1 MDAVF
6 YTKPIT
12 TMRRLQIFTLFS
24 LATLLSLSAV
34 SAQDHRY
41 DAGVSREL
49 AEWRKATIC
58 NLRYELSF
66 DLIENCGVA
75 NITLSTADNQD
86 IIFDFRN
93 TDKVY
98 AVYDLDSDEHLEYR
112 CENEHIIIAASALE
126 GREMPLQIAINFGID
141 NQSLNRKP
149 DFLYTL
155 LVPDRARTLFPC
167 FDQPDMKA
175 SYELHLTIP
184 KDWVAVSNTSV
195 SKVLS
200 NLSPDYNIVSFN
212 PTEPLSTYLFSFVA
226 GKFDSRTY
234 DDGNHRFTAYY
245 RETDPKRLAQ
255 LDTIFDQVAASLEWL
270 EEYTGIDY
278 PFAKYD
284 LIMLPGFQYGG
295 MEHTG
300 ATLYNDSQM
309 FLGENPTLDEELRR
323 MQLIAHETA
332 HMWFGDYVTMEWFND
347 VWTKEIFANYF
358 AARMTEPLFPEVNH
372 RLNRLKTYTHAAYNE
387 DRTAGNTSIRQELD
401 NLNNAGLIY
410 GQTIY
415 NKAPIVMD
423 KIVELMGEDAFRAG
437 IQEYLRTYAYGNA
450 TWNDLV
456 AILDKHSEENIAQFS
471 HAWVEEAYMPMI
483 YLTHKR
489 GRYHIVDNNAPWRQR
504 YNCYVVYKG
513 GKSEIMEVETK
524 LGQGHI
530 KFPRNAEVVIPN
542 CDGRG
547 YGLFC
552 LSLETVDWM
561 MNNIGEVEDDL
572 MRQSMVTML
581 NEVYEWRNIETEC
594 SVYAWLDFLI
604 DYIPREENY
613 LIAST
618 LNSYLTKPML
628 EVGTAEDEARLW
640 EIASTC
646 DNPAL
651 SRRLK
656 MTLAHV
662 MRSEEVCAKMYD
674 MWSAESD
681 KMLNE
686 SDYMTLAYELAVRY
700 PERYDAIYTAQLER
714 IRNTDRRNQFEY
726 IMRGTHPDIE
736 VRDALFESLMEPENR
751 RIEPWTA
758 TLLSYLNH
766 HLRQEAAVKYI
777 YRGLE
782 EMQEVQRT
790 GDIFFPRNWAGAL
803 LGGHTSDEAKA
814 EVQRFL
820 NDHPD
825 YPRLL
830 RNKILQAADMR
841 HEEHPLS
848 QLLAHPDKPISIVTA
863 GLCFG
868 QDML

>member
-1 MDAVF
+1 
-6 YTKPIT
+6 
-12 TMRRLQIFTLFS
+12 MRRLQS
-24 LATLLSLSAV
+24 LILLSLVILV
-34 SAQDHRY
+34 SLYEVNAQDHRY

-49 AEWRKATIC
+49 AEWRKATIKDVTYT
-58 NLRYELSF
+58 LHF
-66 DLIENCGVA
+66 DLTQNMGEATI
-75 NITLSTADNQD
+75 
-86 IIFDFRN
+86 DFWLDAQQEVIVDLRN
-93 TDKVY
+93 TALV
-98 AVYDLDSDEHLEYR
+98 SDITIEDESIRSL
-112 CENEHIIIAASALE
+112 CTLANEHIVVPADATHA
-126 GREMPLQIAINFGID
+126 GRNAITISFAVD

-175 SYELHLTIP
+175 EYNLSLTLP
-184 KDWVAVSNTSV
+184 EGWVAVSNTAV
-195 SKVLS
+195 SKVDG
-200 NLSPDYNIVSFN
+200 NTVTFA

-226 GKFDSRTY
+226 GEFYSRTY

-255 LDTIFDQVAASLEWL
+255 LDTIFEQVAASLEWL
-270 EEYTGIDY
+270 EQYTGIPY

-358 AARMTEPLFPEVNH
+358 AARMTEPLFPDVNH
-372 RLNRLKTYTHAAYNE
+372 RLNRLKTYTQAAYNE
-387 DRTAGNTSIRQELD
+387 DRTAGRTAIRQELD

-410 GQTIY
+410 GQIIY
-415 NKAPIVMD
+415 NKAPIVLD
-423 KIVELMGEDAFRAG
+423 KIVELMGEEAFRAG
-437 IQEYLRTYAYGNA
+437 IQEYLQTYAYGNA

-456 AILDKHSEENIAQFS
+456 AILDKHSEEDIETFS
-471 HAWVEEAYMPMI
+471 CFWVEMPYMPI
-483 YLTHKR
+483 IQLTKES
-489 GRYHIVDNNAPWRQR
+489 GRYHIFTDSPLWRQR
-504 YNCYVVYKG
+504 FNCYVVYKD
-513 GKSEIMEVETK
+513 GKTEIVEVEIEPGEDAP
-524 LGQGHI
+524 LQEVCDI
-530 KFPRNAEVVIPN
+530 RFPRNAEVVIPN

-547 YGLFC
+547 YGLFE
-552 LSLETVDWM
+552 LPTQTITWM
-561 MNNIGEVEDDL
+561 MEHIGEIEDDL

-581 NEVYEWRNIETEC
+581 NEMYEWRKSNALNTDTRN
-594 SVYAWLDFLI
+594 ALTARTWLDFLME
-604 DYIPREENY
+604 YIPREENY

-618 LNSYLTKPML
+618 LNGYLTDPML
-628 EVGTAEDEARLW
+628 EVGTAEDEARIW
-640 EIASTC
+640 AIAMTC
-646 DNPAL
+646 ENTSL

-662 MRSEEVCAKMYD
+662 MRSEEVCDVIYN
-674 MWSAESD
+674 MWLNQSD

-686 SDYMTLAYELAVRY
+686 SDAMTLAYELAVRY
-700 PERYDAIYTAQLER
+700 PERYDEIYSTQLER
-714 IRNTDRRNQFEY
+714 ITNPDRRNQFEY
-726 IMRGTHPDIE
+726 IMRGTHPDTE

-758 TLLSYLNH
+758 TLLGYLNH
-766 HLRQEAAVKYI
+766 HLRHKEAMRYI

-782 EMQEVQRT
+782 EIEEVQRT

-814 EVQRFL
+814 EVVRFL
-820 NDHPD
+820 SDHPELNQ
-825 YPRLL
+825 LL

-841 HEEHPLS
+841 HW
-848 QLLAHPDKPISIVTA
+848 
-863 GLCFG
+863 
-868 QDML
+868 

>member
-1 MDAVF
+1 M
-6 YTKPIT
+6 
-12 TMRRLQIFTLFS
+12 LL
-24 LATLLSLSAV
+24 LLSVV
-34 SAQDHRY
+34 SVQDHRY

-49 AEWRKATIC
+49 AEWRKATIH
-58 NLRYELSF
+58 NVEYDLMF
-66 DLIENCGVA
+66 DLVENSGVA
-75 NITLSTADNQD
+75 TISFTLDAPQD
-86 IIFDFRN
+86 VVIDFRN
-93 TDKVY
+93 TELVADIFVPGEGVPVES
-98 AVYDLDSDEHLEYR
+98 ALH
-112 CENEHIIIAASALE
+112 NEHIIIPDFETKAGANRVSVIFKL
-126 GREMPLQIAINFGID
+126 D

-175 SYELHLTIP
+175 IYRLKLTVP
-184 KDWVAVSNTSV
+184 QCWVAVSNTAVESV
-195 SKVLS
+195 EEYETTKT
-200 NLSPDYNIVSFN
+200 IKFA

-226 GKFDSRTY
+226 GEFEQRTY
-234 DDGNHRFTAYY
+234 DDGTHRFTAYY

-270 EEYTGIDY
+270 EEYTGIEY

-372 RLNRLKTYTHAAYNE
+372 RLNRLKTYTYAAYNE

-423 KIVELMGEDAFRAG
+423 KIVELMGEEAFRAG

-456 AILDKHSEENIAQFS
+456 AILDKHSKEDIATFS
-471 HAWVEEAYMPMI
+471 EAWVEKARMPFI
-483 YLTHKR
+483 DLVYGK
-489 GRYHIVDNNAPWRQR
+489 GRYTIYDQHPEWAQR
-504 YNCYVVYKG
+504 FNCYVEYKN
-513 GKSEIMEVETK
+513 GKTEIVEVE
-524 LGQGHI
+524 I
-530 KFPRNAEVVIPN
+530 KPGKDSYTFPRNPKIVIPN

-547 YGLFC
+547 YGLFV
-552 LSLETVDWM
+552 LPKETANWM

-618 LNSYLTKPML
+618 LNGYLTKPML

-674 MWSAESD
+674 MWSAKSD
-681 KMLNE
+681 TMLNE
-686 SDYMTLAYELAVRY
+686 SDYMTLAYELTVRY
-700 PERYDAIYTAQLER
+700 PERYNEIYTTQLER
-714 IRNTDRRNQFEY
+714 ISNADRRNQFEY

-736 VRDALFESLMEPENR
+736 VRDALFESLMEPANR

-766 HLRQEAAVKYI
+766 HLRQEEAVKYI

-803 LGGHTSDEAKA
+803 LGGHTSNEAKA
-814 EVQRFL
+814 EVERFL
-820 NDHPD
+820 SDHPD

-841 HEEHPLS
+841 H
-848 QLLAHPDKPISIVTA
+848 K
-863 GLCFG
+863 
-868 QDML
+868 

>member
-1 MDAVF
+1 
-6 YTKPIT
+6 
-12 TMRRLQIFTLFS
+12 MRRVHTFILFS
-24 LATLLSLSAV
+24 LVMLVSLFEV
-34 SAQDHRY
+34 SAQEHRY

-49 AEWRKATIC
+49 AEWRKATIKDVVYT
-58 NLRYELSF
+58 LHF
-66 DLIENCGVA
+66 DLVEDMGETTIGFNLDAPQEVIIDLRNTDLVSDVVYGEESILSQCTLANEHIVVPA
-75 NITLSTADNQD
+75 NIT
-86 IIFDFRN
+86 
-93 TDKVY
+93 
-98 AVYDLDSDEHLEYR
+98 
-112 CENEHIIIAASALE
+112 NEGSNA
-126 GREMPLQIAINFGID
+126 IAIKFAVD

-175 SYELHLTIP
+175 EYNLSLTLP
-184 KDWVAVSNTSV
+184 EDWVAVSNTAV
-195 SKVLS
+195 SKVDG
-200 NLSPDYNIVSFN
+200 NTVTFA

-226 GKFDSRTY
+226 GKFDSRTF
-234 DDGNHRFTAYY
+234 DDGKHRFTAYY

-255 LDTIFDQVAASLEWL
+255 LDTIFEQVAASLEWL

-323 MQLIAHETA
+323 IQLIAHETA

-358 AARMTEPLFPEVNH
+358 AARMTEPLFPDVNH
-372 RLNRLKTYTHAAYNE
+372 RLNSLKTYTHAAYNE
-387 DRTAGNTSIRQELD
+387 DRTAGRTAIRQELD

-423 KIVELMGEDAFRAG
+423 KIVELMGEEAFRAG

-456 AILDKHSEENIAQFS
+456 AILCKHSEEDIETFS
-471 HAWVEEAYMPMI
+471 FFWVEMPYMPI
-483 YLTHKR
+483 IHLTKES
-489 GRYHIVDNNAPWRQR
+489 GRYHIFTDSPYWRQR
-504 YNCYVVYKG
+504 FNCYVAYKN
-513 GKSEIMEVETK
+513 GKTEIVEVEIK
-524 LGQGHI
+524 PNEGVPLQEVCDI
-530 KFPRNAEVVIPN
+530 KFPRHAEVVIPN

-547 YGLFC
+547 YGLFI
-552 LSLETVDWM
+552 LPNKTVEWM
-561 MNNIGEVEDDL
+561 MEHIGEVEDDL

-581 NEVYEWRNIETEC
+581 NEAYEWRKSETEC
-594 SVYAWLDFLI
+594 DVQRWLNFLL
-604 DYIPREENY
+604 DYIPCEKNY

-618 LNSYLTKPML
+618 LNGYLTKPML
-628 EVGTAEDEARLW
+628 EVGTAEDEARIW

-674 MWSAESD
+674 MWFNQSD

-686 SDYMTLAYELAVRY
+686 SDAMTLAYELAVRY
-700 PERYDAIYTAQLER
+700 PERYDEIYTTQLER
-714 IRNTDRRNQFEY
+714 ISNADRRNQFEY
-726 IMRGTHPDIE
+726 IMRGTHPDAE

-758 TLLSYLNH
+758 TLLGYLNH
-766 HLRQEAAVKYI
+766 HLRQEESVKYL
-777 YRGLE
+777 YRGVE
-782 EMQEVQRT
+782 EIEEVQRT

-803 LGGHTSDEAKA
+803 LGGHTSDAAKA
-814 EVQRFL
+814 EVERFL
-820 NDHPD
+820 SDHPELNQ
-825 YPRLL
+825 LL

-841 HEEHPLS
+841 HW
-848 QLLAHPDKPISIVTA
+848 
-863 GLCFG
+863 
-868 QDML
+868 

>member
-1 MDAVF
+1 M
-6 YTKPIT
+6 
-12 TMRRLQIFTLFS
+12 LS
-24 LATLLSLSAV
+24 SLLSLSMAT
-34 SAQDHRY
+34 AQDHRY
-41 DAGVSREL
+41 DAGVGREL
-49 AEWRKATIC
+49 AEWRKATIKDVVYT
-58 NLRYELSF
+58 LHF
-66 DLIENCGVA
+66 DLVEDRGETTISFNLDAPQEVIIDLRNTDLVSDVLCGEESILSQCTLANEHIVVPA
-75 NITLSTADNQD
+75 NITNEGSNA
-86 IIFDFRN
+86 IVIKF
-93 TDKVY
+93 
-98 AVYDLDSDEHLEYR
+98 AV
-112 CENEHIIIAASALE
+112 
-126 GREMPLQIAINFGID
+126 D

-175 SYELHLTIP
+175 EYNLSLTLP
-184 KDWVAVSNTSV
+184 EGWVAVSNTAV
-195 SKVLS
+195 SKVDG
-200 NLSPDYNIVSFN
+200 NTVTFA

-255 LDTIFDQVAASLEWL
+255 LDTIFEQVAASLEWL
-270 EEYTGIDY
+270 EEYTGIPY

-300 ATLYNDSQM
+300 ATLYNDTQM

-323 MQLIAHETA
+323 IQLIAHETA
-332 HMWFGDYVTMEWFND
+332 HMWFGDYVTMAWFND

-358 AARMTEPLFPEVNH
+358 AARMTEPLFPDVNH

-387 DRTAGNTSIRQELD
+387 DRTAGRTSIRQELD

-423 KIVELMGEDAFRAG
+423 KIVELMGEEAFREG

-456 AILDKHSEENIAQFS
+456 AILDKHSEEDIETFS
-471 HAWVEEAYMPMI
+471 FFWVEMPYMPI
-483 YLTHKR
+483 IHLTKES
-489 GRYHIVDNNAPWRQR
+489 GRYHMFTDSPYWRQR
-504 YNCYVVYKG
+504 FNCYVVYKN
-513 GKSEIMEVETK
+513 GKTEIVEVEIK
-524 LGQGHI
+524 PDEGMPLQEVCDI

-547 YGLFC
+547 YGLFV
-552 LSLETVDWM
+552 LPKKTITWIMVH
-561 MNNIGEVEDDL
+561 IGEVEDDL
-572 MRQSMVTML
+572 MLQSMVTML
-581 NEVYEWRNIETEC
+581 NEVYEWRNSATEC
-594 SVYAWLDFLI
+594 DVRKWLDFLLN
-604 DYIPREENY
+604 YIPCEKNY
-613 LIAST
+613 LVAST
-618 LNSYLTKPML
+618 LNGYLTKPML

-640 EIASTC
+640 EIATTC
-646 DNPAL
+646 DNAAL

-662 MRSEEVCAKMYD
+662 MRSEEVCAVMCD
-674 MWSAESD
+674 MWLSKSD
-681 KMLNE
+681 TMLNE

-700 PERYDAIYTAQLER
+700 PERYNEIYSTQLER
-714 IRNTDRRNQFEY
+714 ISNADRRNQFEY
-726 IMRGTHPDIE
+726 IMRGTHPDSD

-758 TLLSYLNH
+758 TLLGYLNH
-766 HLRQEAAVKYI
+766 HLRQEEAVKYI

-782 EMQEVQRT
+782 EIEEVQRT

-814 EVQRFL
+814 EVERFL
-820 NDHPD
+820 SDHPELNQ
-825 YPRLL
+825 LL

-841 HEEHPLS
+841 HW
-848 QLLAHPDKPISIVTA
+848 
-863 GLCFG
+863 
-868 QDML
+868 

>member
-1 MDAVF
+1 M
-6 YTKPIT
+6 
-12 TMRRLQIFTLFS
+12 
-24 LATLLSLSAV
+24 LLSLSAV

-49 AEWRKATIC
+49 AEWRKATIKSV
-58 NLRYELSF
+58 RYELYF
-66 DLIENCGVA
+66 DLVEDRGVA
-75 NITLSTADNQD
+75 TINFNLDAPQEVVI
-86 IIFDFRN
+86 DFRN
-93 TDKVY
+93 TDLVRD
-98 AVYDLDSDEHLEYR
+98 VTMPDSGESIHNECTLA
-112 CENEHIIIAASALE
+112 NEHIVVPASNTHA
-126 GREMPLQIAINFGID
+126 GSNRVGIVFAID

-175 SYELHLTIP
+175 EYNLSLTLP
-184 KDWVAVSNTSV
+184 EGWVAVSNTAVSSV
-195 SKVLS
+195 DGNTVT
-200 NLSPDYNIVSFN
+200 FA

-270 EEYTGIDY
+270 EEYTGIPY

-309 FLGENPTLDEELRR
+309 VLGENPTLDEELRR

-410 GQTIY
+410 GQIIY

-423 KIVELMGEDAFRAG
+423 KIVELMGEEAFRAG

-450 TWNDLV
+450 TWPDLV
-456 AILDKHSEENIAQFS
+456 VILDKHSKEDIATFS
-471 HAWVEEAYMPMI
+471 EAWVEKARMPFI
-483 YLTHKR
+483 HLVYRK
-489 GRYHIVDNNAPWRQR
+489 GRYTLYYQHPEWAQR
-504 YNCYVVYKG
+504 FNCYVEYKN
-513 GKSEIMEVETK
+513 GKTEIVEVE
-524 LGQGHI
+524 I
-530 KFPRNAEVVIPN
+530 KPGKDSYTFPLNAKIVIPN

-547 YGLFC
+547 YGLFG
-552 LSLETVDWM
+552 LQLETIELM
-561 MNNIGEVEDDL
+561 MNYIGEVEDDL

-594 SVYAWLDFLI
+594 SAYAWLDFLI
-604 DYIPREENY
+604 DYIPREKNY

-656 MTLAHV
+656 MTLSHV

-674 MWSAESD
+674 MWSTESD

-686 SDYMTLAYELAVRY
+686 SDAMTLAYELAVRY
-700 PERYDAIYTAQLER
+700 PERYNDIYTTQLER
-714 IRNTDRRNQFEY
+714 ISNADRRNQFEY
-726 IMRGTHPDIE
+726 IMRGTHPNSE
-736 VRDALFESLMEPENR
+736 VRDALFESLMEPVNR

-766 HLRQEAAVKYI
+766 HLRQEEAVKYI

-782 EMQEVQRT
+782 EMEEVQRT

-803 LGGHTSDEAKA
+803 LGGHTSDKAKA
-814 EVQRFL
+814 EVQHFL
-820 NDHPD
+820 DAHPD

>member
-1 MDAVF
+1 M
-6 YTKPIT
+6 
-12 TMRRLQIFTLFS
+12 
-24 LATLLSLSAV
+24 LLSLSTT

-49 AEWRKATIC
+49 AEWRKATISD
-58 NLRYELSF
+58 LRYELSF

-75 NITLSTADNQD
+75 NITLSTANKQD

-98 AVYDLDSDEHLEYR
+98 AVYDVARDEHIEYR

-175 SYELHLTIP
+175 TYELHLTIP

-195 SKVLS
+195 SSVQT
-200 NLSPDYNIVSFN
+200 NLSPDYNIVTFN

-270 EEYTGIDY
+270 EEYTGIPY

-423 KIVELMGEDAFRAG
+423 KIVELMGEEAFRAG

-450 TWNDLV
+450 TWPDLV
-456 AILDKHSEENIAQFS
+456 AILDKHSEEDISTFS
-471 HAWVEEAYMPMI
+471 EAWVEKARMPFI
-483 YLTHKR
+483 HLVYGK
-489 GRYHIVDNNAPWRQR
+489 GRYTLYDQYPEWAQR
-504 YNCYVVYKG
+504 FNCYVEYKN
-513 GKSEIMEVETK
+513 GKMEIVEVE
-524 LGQGHI
+524 I
-530 KFPRNAEVVIPN
+530 KTGKDSYTFPRNAKIVIPN

-547 YGLFC
+547 YGLFV
-552 LSLETVDWM
+552 LPKETVAWM
-561 MNNIGEVEDDL
+561 MEHIGEVEDDL

-581 NEVYEWRNIETEC
+581 NEIYEWRNSETVC
-594 SVYAWLDFLI
+594 DVRKWLDFLI
-604 DYIPREENY
+604 DYIPREKNY
-613 LIAST
+613 LVAST
-618 LNSYLTKPML
+618 LNGYLTKPML

-656 MTLAHV
+656 MTLSHV

-674 MWSAESD
+674 MWSTKSD

-700 PERYDAIYTAQLER
+700 PERYDEIYTTQLER
-714 IRNTDRRNQFEY
+714 ISNADRRNQFEY
-726 IMRGTHPDIE
+726 IMRGTHPDIK
-736 VRDALFESLMEPENR
+736 VRDALFESLMEPANR

-766 HLRQEAAVKYI
+766 HLRQDEAVKYI

-782 EMQEVQRT
+782 EILEVQRT

-803 LGGHTSDEAKA
+803 LGGHTSDKAKA

-820 NDHPD
+820 DAHPD

-841 HEEHPLS
+841 HTQPY
-848 QLLAHPDKPISIVTA
+848 P
-863 GLCFG
+863 CY
-868 QDML
+868 

>member
-1 MDAVF
+1 M
-6 YTKPIT
+6 
-12 TMRRLQIFTLFS
+12 
-24 LATLLSLSAV
+24 LLSLSAV

-49 AEWRKATIC
+49 AEWRKATIS

-75 NITLSTADNQD
+75 NITLSTANKQD

-98 AVYDLDSDEHLEYR
+98 AVYDVASDEHIEYR

-155 LVPDRARTLFPC
+155 LVPDRAHTLFPC

-175 SYELHLTIP
+175 QFELRLTIP
-184 KDWVAVSNTSV
+184 KEWVAVSNTSV
-195 SKVLS
+195 SSVQT
-200 NLSPDYNIVSFN
+200 NLSPNYNIVSFN

-234 DDGNHRFTAYY
+234 DDGKHRFTAYY

-255 LDTIFDQVAASLEWL
+255 LDTIFEQVAASLEWL
-270 EEYTGIDY
+270 EEYTGIPY

-423 KIVELMGEDAFRAG
+423 KIVELMGEEAFRAG

-450 TWNDLV
+450 TWPDLV
-456 AILDKHSEENIAQFS
+456 AILDKHSKEDIATFS
-471 HAWVEEAYMPMI
+471 EAWVEKARMPFI
-483 YLTHKR
+483 DLVYGK
-489 GRYHIVDNNAPWRQR
+489 GRYTLYDQHPEWAQR
-504 YNCYVVYKG
+504 FNCYVVYEDG
-513 GKSEIMEVETK
+513 STEIIEVE
-524 LGQGHI
+524 I
-530 KFPRNAEVVIPN
+530 KPGNKGYTFPRNAKIVIPN

-547 YGLFC
+547 YGLFG
-552 LSLETVDWM
+552 LQLETIELM
-561 MNNIGEVEDDL
+561 MNYIGEVEDDL

-594 SVYAWLDFLI
+594 SVYEWLDFLI
-604 DYIPREENY
+604 DYIPREKNY

-618 LNSYLTKPML
+618 LNGYLTKPML

-640 EIASTC
+640 EIATTC

-662 MRSEEVCAKMYD
+662 MRSEEVCSKMYE

-686 SDYMTLAYELAVRY
+686 SDAMTLAYELAVRY
-700 PERYDAIYTAQLER
+700 PERYDEIYTTQLER
-714 IRNTDRRNQFEY
+714 ITNPDRRNQFEY
-726 IMRGTHPDIE
+726 IMRGTHPDVE
-736 VRDALFESLMEPENR
+736 VRDALFESLMEPANR

-766 HLRQEAAVKYI
+766 HLRQEEAVKYI

-782 EMQEVQRT
+782 EMLEVQRT

-803 LGGHTSDEAKA
+803 LGGHTSDKAKA
-814 EVQRFL
+814 EVERFL
-820 NDHPD
+820 DAHPD
-825 YPRLL
+825 YPHLL

-841 HEEHPLS
+841 HTQSYP
-848 QLLAHPDKPISIVTA
+848 
-863 GLCFG
+863 CY
-868 QDML
+868 

>member
-1 MDAVF
+1 MLV
-6 YTKPIT
+6 
-12 TMRRLQIFTLFS
+12 TLFS
-24 LATLLSLSAV
+24 FTTV

-49 AEWRKATIC
+49 AEWRKATIKDV
-58 NLRYELSF
+58 RYELYF
-66 DLIENCGVA
+66 DLVEDRGVA
-75 NITLSTADNQD
+75 WLRFNLDAPQEV
-86 IIFDFRN
+86 IIDFRN
-93 TDKVY
+93 TDLVRD
-98 AVYDLDSDEHLEYR
+98 VTMPDSGESIHKECTLA
-112 CENEHIIIAASALE
+112 NEHIVVPASETRAGRNSIDIIFSV
-126 GREMPLQIAINFGID
+126 D
-141 NQSLNRKP
+141 NQSLNRNP

-175 SYELHLTIP
+175 TYELHLAIP
-184 KDWVAVSNTSV
+184 EDWVAISNTATRELDYVKEWSDYYFDEPLAEDM
-195 SKVLS
+195 KV
-200 NLSPDYNIVSFN
+200 VSFN

-226 GKFDSRTY
+226 GEFDSRTY

-270 EEYTGIDY
+270 EEYTDIDY

-423 KIVELMGEDAFRAG
+423 KIVELMGEEAFRAG

-450 TWNDLV
+450 TWPDLV
-456 AILDKHSEENIAQFS
+456 AILDKHSDEDITTFS
-471 HAWVEEAYMPMI
+471 EAWVEKARMPFI
-483 YLTHKR
+483 HLVCRK
-489 GRYHIVDNNAPWRQR
+489 GRYTLYDQYPQWAQR
-504 YNCYVVYKG
+504 FNCYVVYKDG
-513 GKSEIMEVETK
+513 NEDIVEVEIK
-524 LGQGHI
+524 PGHGHI
-530 KFPRNAEVVIPN
+530 PLPRNAEVVIPN

-547 YGLFC
+547 YGLFV
-552 LSLETVDWM
+552 LPKETAAWM
-561 MNNIGEVEDDL
+561 MEHIGEVGEDL

-581 NEVYEWRNIETEC
+581 NEIYEWRNSETEC
-594 SVYAWLDFLI
+594 DVRAWLDFLI

-640 EIASTC
+640 EIATTC
-646 DNPAL
+646 ENSAL

-662 MRSEEVCAKMYD
+662 MRSEEVCAKMYE
-674 MWSAESD
+674 MWSTESD

-700 PERYDAIYTAQLER
+700 PERYDDIYATQLER
-714 IRNTDRRNQFEY
+714 ISNADRRNQFEY
-726 IMRGTHPDIE
+726 IIRGTHPDIE

-758 TLLSYLNH
+758 TLLGYLNH
-766 HLRQEAAVKYI
+766 HLRQAEAIKYI

-782 EMQEVQRT
+782 EIEEVQRT

-803 LGGHTSDEAKA
+803 LGGHTSDEANA
-814 EVQRFL
+814 EVERFL
-820 NDHPD
+820 NDNPD
-825 YPRLL
+825 FPILL

-841 HEEHPLS
+841 HTQPY
-848 QLLAHPDKPISIVTA
+848 P
-863 GLCFG
+863 CY
-868 QDML
+868 

>member
-1 MDAVF
+1 MLV
-6 YTKPIT
+6 
-12 TMRRLQIFTLFS
+12 
-24 LATLLSLSAV
+24 SLSAV
-34 SAQDHRY
+34 SAEDHRY

-49 AEWRKATIC
+49 AEWRKATIKDVVYTLHFDIVEDRGETTINF
-58 NLRYELSF
+58 NLDAPQEVIV
-66 DLIENCGVA
+66 DL
-75 NITLSTADNQD
+75 
-86 IIFDFRN
+86 RN
-93 TDKVY
+93 TDLV
-98 AVYDLDSDEHLEYR
+98 SDVMCGEESILGK
-112 CENEHIIIAASALE
+112 CTLANEHIVIPASATTR
-126 GREMPLQIAINFGID
+126 GSNAFTITFAVD

-175 SYELHLTIP
+175 EYNLSLTLP
-184 KDWVAVSNTSV
+184 EGWVAVSNTAVRSV
-195 SKVLS
+195 EGNTVT
-200 NLSPDYNIVSFN
+200 FA

-255 LDTIFDQVAASLEWL
+255 LDTIFEQVAASLEWL
-270 EEYTGIDY
+270 EEYTGIPY

-358 AARMTEPLFPEVNH
+358 AARMTEPLFPDVNH

-387 DRTAGNTSIRQELD
+387 DRTAGRTSIRQDLD

-423 KIVELMGEDAFRAG
+423 KIVELMGEEAFRAG
-437 IQEYLRTYAYGNA
+437 IQEYLQTYAYGNA

-456 AILDKHSEENIAQFS
+456 AILDKHSEEDIATFS
-471 HAWVEEAYMPMI
+471 EAWVEKARMPFI
-483 YLTHKR
+483 DLVYGK
-489 GRYHIVDNNAPWRQR
+489 GRYTLYDQHPEWAQR
-504 YNCYVVYKG
+504 FNCYVVYEDG
-513 GKSEIMEVETK
+513 STEIIEVE
-524 LGQGHI
+524 I
-530 KFPRNAEVVIPN
+530 KPGNKGYTFPRNPKIVIPN

-547 YGLFC
+547 YGLFG
-552 LSLETVDWM
+552 LQLETIELM
-561 MNNIGEVEDDL
+561 MNYIGEVEDDL

-594 SVYAWLDFLI
+594 SVYEWLDFLI
-604 DYIPREENY
+604 DYIPREKNY
-613 LIAST
+613 LVAST
-618 LNSYLTKPML
+618 LNGYLTKPML

-640 EIASTC
+640 EIATTC
-646 DNPAL
+646 DNAAL

-656 MTLAHV
+656 MTLTHV
-662 MRSEEVCAKMYD
+662 MRSEEVCAVMYD
-674 MWSAESD
+674 MWLSKSD

-700 PERYDAIYTAQLER
+700 PERYNEIYSTQLER
-714 IRNTDRRNQFEY
+714 ISNADRRNQFEY
-726 IMRGTHPDIE
+726 IMRGTHPDME
-736 VRDALFESLMEPENR
+736 VRDTLFESLMEPENR

-758 TLLSYLNH
+758 TLLGYLNH
-766 HLRQEAAVKYI
+766 HLRQKEAVKYI

-782 EMQEVQRT
+782 EIEEVQRT

-814 EVQRFL
+814 EVERFL
-820 NDHPD
+820 NDHSD
-825 YPRLL
+825 LNQLL

>member
-1 MDAVF
+1 MRTF
-6 YTKPIT
+6 RTLILLMLT
-12 TMRRLQIFTLFS
+12 TILTIS
-24 LATLLSLSAV
+24 VAD
-34 SAQDHRY
+34 AQDHCY

-49 AEWRKATIC
+49 AEWRKATIKDV
-58 NLRYELSF
+58 RYQLYF
-66 DLIENCGVA
+66 DLVNDRGVA
-75 NITLSTADNQD
+75 SLYFNLDAPQEVIVDL
-86 IIFDFRN
+86 RN
-93 TDKVY
+93 TDFVSD
-98 AVYDLDSDEHLEYR
+98 VTLSDSGESILQE
-112 CENEHIIIAASALE
+112 CTLANEHIVVPASETRTGRNSISIIFSV
-126 GREMPLQIAINFGID
+126 D

-175 SYELHLTIP
+175 TYELHLAIP
-184 KDWVAVSNTSV
+184 NDWVAISNTATRELDYVKEWSDYYFDEPLAEDM
-195 SKVLS
+195 KV
-200 NLSPDYNIVSFN
+200 VSFE

-226 GKFDSRTY
+226 GEFFSRTY

-270 EEYTGIDY
+270 EEYTGIPY

-358 AARMTEPLFPEVNH
+358 AARMTEPLFPDVNH
-372 RLNRLKTYTHAAYNE
+372 RLNRLKTYTQAAYNE
-387 DRTAGNTSIRQELD
+387 DRTKGRTAIRQELD

-423 KIVELMGEDAFRAG
+423 KIVELMGEESFRAG

-456 AILDKHSEENIAQFS
+456 AILDKHSEEDIETFS
-471 HAWVEEAYMPMI
+471 CLWVEMPFMPI
-483 YLTHKR
+483 IHLTKES
-489 GRYHIVDNNAPWRQR
+489 GRYHIYTDSPHWRQR
-504 YNCYVVYKG
+504 FNCYVVYKDG
-513 GKSEIMEVETK
+513 TTESVEVKIEPGEGAPLHEVCDIK
-524 LGQGHI
+524 L
-530 KFPRNAEVVIPN
+530 PRNAEVVIPN

-547 YGLFC
+547 YGLFG
-552 LSLETVDWM
+552 LPKKTIEWM
-561 MNNIGEVEDDL
+561 MEHIGEVEDDL

-581 NEVYEWRNIETEC
+581 NEMYEWRKSYALSTEERN
-594 SVYAWLDFLI
+594 ALTARTWLDFLI
-604 DYIPREENY
+604 SYIPRENNY

-618 LNSYLTKPML
+618 LNGYLTKPML

-646 DNPAL
+646 ENASL

-662 MRSEEVCAKMYD
+662 MRSEEVCAVMYD
-674 MWSAESD
+674 MWLNQSD

-686 SDYMTLAYELAVRY
+686 SDAMTLAYELAVRY
-700 PERYDAIYTAQLER
+700 PKRYNEIYTTQLER
-714 IRNTDRRNQFEY
+714 ITNPDRRNQFEY
-726 IMRGTHPDIE
+726 IIRGTHPDAE

-758 TLLSYLNH
+758 TLLGYLNH
-766 HLRQEAAVKYI
+766 HLRQEEAVKYI

-782 EMQEVQRT
+782 EIEEVQRT

-814 EVQRFL
+814 EVERFL
-820 NDHPD
+820 SDHPD
-825 YPRLL
+825 LHNLL

-841 HEEHPLS
+841 YW
-848 QLLAHPDKPISIVTA
+848 
-863 GLCFG
+863 
-868 QDML
+868 

>member
-1 MDAVF
+1 MLV
-6 YTKPIT
+6 
-12 TMRRLQIFTLFS
+12 
-24 LATLLSLSAV
+24 SLSAV
-34 SAQDHRY
+34 SAEEHRY

-49 AEWRKATIC
+49 AEWRKATIKDVVYTLHFDIVEDRGETTINF
-58 NLRYELSF
+58 NLDAPQEVIV
-66 DLIENCGVA
+66 DL
-75 NITLSTADNQD
+75 
-86 IIFDFRN
+86 RN
-93 TDKVY
+93 TDLVRDIMCGSKSIKHQCTL
-98 AVYDLDSDEHLEYR
+98 A
-112 CENEHIIIAASALE
+112 NEHIVIPASATTK
-126 GREMPLQIAINFGID
+126 GSNAFTITFAVD

-175 SYELHLTIP
+175 VYQLSLTLP
-184 KDWVAVSNTSV
+184 EGWVAVSNTAV
-195 SKVLS
+195 SHMEGNTV
-200 NLSPDYNIVSFN
+200 VFA

-226 GKFDSRTY
+226 GEFFSRTY

-358 AARMTEPLFPEVNH
+358 AARMTEPLFPDVNH
-372 RLNRLKTYTHAAYNE
+372 RLNRLKTYTQAAYNE
-387 DRTAGNTSIRQELD
+387 DRTKGRTAIRQELD

-410 GQTIY
+410 GQIIY

-423 KIVELMGEDAFRAG
+423 KIVELMGKEAFRAG
-437 IQEYLRTYAYGNA
+437 IQEYLRTYAYDNA

-456 AILDKHSEENIAQFS
+456 AILDKHSEEDIEAFS
-471 HAWVEEAYMPMI
+471 SLWVELAHMPI
-483 YLTHKR
+483 IHLAKKR
-489 GRYHIVDNNAPWRQR
+489 GGHHIVDRAPLWLQR
-504 YNCYVVYKG
+504 FNCYVVYKD
-513 GKSEIMEVETK
+513 GKTESVEVRIEPGEGAP
-524 LGQGHI
+524 LHEVCDI

-542 CDGRG
+542 SDGRG
-547 YGLFC
+547 YGLFV
-552 LSLETVDWM
+552 LPKKTIEWM
-561 MNNIGEVEDDL
+561 MDHIGEVEDDL

-581 NEVYEWRNIETEC
+581 NEMYEWRKSNALSTEERN
-594 SVYAWLDFLI
+594 ALTARTWLDFLI
-604 DYIPREENY
+604 SYIPREKNY

-618 LNSYLTKPML
+618 LNGYLTKPML

-646 DNPAL
+646 ENTSL

-662 MRSEEVCAKMYD
+662 MRSEEVCAVMYD
-674 MWSAESD
+674 MWLNKSD

-686 SDYMTLAYELAVRY
+686 SDAMTLAYELAVRY
-700 PERYDAIYTAQLER
+700 PERYNEIYTTQLER
-714 IRNTDRRNQFEY
+714 ITNADRRNQFEY
-726 IMRGTHPDIE
+726 IMRGTHPDVE
-736 VRDALFESLMEPENR
+736 VRDTLFESLMEPENR

-758 TLLSYLNH
+758 TLLGYLNH
-766 HLRQEAAVKYI
+766 HLRQEEAVKYI

-782 EMQEVQRT
+782 EIEEVQRT

-814 EVQRFL
+814 EVERFL
-820 NDHPD
+820 SDHSD
-825 YPRLL
+825 LHNLL

-841 HEEHPLS
+841 LR
-848 QLLAHPDKPISIVTA
+848 
-863 GLCFG
+863 
-868 QDML
+868 

>member
-1 MDAVF
+1 M
-6 YTKPIT
+6 
-12 TMRRLQIFTLFS
+12 
-24 LATLLSLSAV
+24 LLSLTAV

-49 AEWRKATIC
+49 AEWRKATIKDV
-58 NLRYELSF
+58 RYELYF
-66 DLIENCGVA
+66 DLVEDRGETTINFNLAAPQEV
-75 NITLSTADNQD
+75 IVDL
-86 IIFDFRN
+86 RN
-93 TDKVY
+93 TDLV
-98 AVYDLDSDEHLEYR
+98 SDVMCGEESILEL
-112 CENEHIIIAASALE
+112 CTLANEHIVIPASATTK
-126 GREMPLQIAINFGID
+126 GTNAFTITFTVD

-175 SYELHLTIP
+175 EYNLSLTLP
-184 KDWVAVSNTSV
+184 EGWVAVSNTAV
-195 SKVLS
+195 SHMEG
-200 NLSPDYNIVSFN
+200 NTIVFA

-226 GKFDSRTY
+226 GEFFSRTY

-255 LDTIFDQVAASLEWL
+255 LDTIFEQVAASLEWL
-270 EEYTGIDY
+270 EQYTGIPY

-358 AARMTEPLFPEVNH
+358 AARMTEPLFPDVNH

-387 DRTAGNTSIRQELD
+387 DRTAGRTAIRQELD

-423 KIVELMGEDAFRAG
+423 KIVELMGEEAFRAG

-456 AILDKHSEENIAQFS
+456 AILCKHSEEDIAKFS
-471 HAWVEEAYMPMI
+471 HAWVDRAYMPMI
-483 YLTHKR
+483 YLTQK
-489 GRYHIVDNNAPWRQR
+489 GGCYHIIDNNAPWRQR
-504 YNCYVVYKG
+504 FNCYVAYKG
-513 GKSEIMEVETK
+513 GKTEIIEVETK
-524 LGQGHI
+524 FGQGHI

-547 YGLFC
+547 YGLFV
-552 LSLETVDWM
+552 LPTETAEWM
-561 MNNIGEVEDDL
+561 MEQIGEVEDDL

-581 NEVYEWRNIETEC
+581 NEIYEWRKSETEC
-594 SVYAWLDFLI
+594 DVQRWLNFLL
-604 DYIPREENY
+604 DYIPCEKNY

-618 LNSYLTKPML
+618 LNGYLTKPML

-640 EIASTC
+640 EIATTC
-646 DNPAL
+646 DNTSL

-662 MRSEEVCAKMYD
+662 MRSEQTYAAMYD
-674 MWSAESD
+674 MWLNQSD

-686 SDYMTLAYELAVRY
+686 SDAMTLAYELAVRY
-700 PERYDAIYTAQLER
+700 PERYDEIYSTQLER
-714 IRNTDRRNQFEY
+714 ITNPDRRNQFEY
-726 IMRGTHPDIE
+726 IIRGTHPDAK

-758 TLLSYLNH
+758 TLLGYLNH
-766 HLRQEAAVKYI
+766 HLRQKEAVKYI

-782 EMQEVQRT
+782 EIEEVQRT

-814 EVQRFL
+814 EVERFL

-825 YPRLL
+825 LNQLL

>member
-1 MDAVF
+1 MLV
-6 YTKPIT
+6 
-12 TMRRLQIFTLFS
+12 
-24 LATLLSLSAV
+24 SLSAV

-49 AEWRKATIC
+49 AEWRKATIKDVVYMLHFDIVEDRGETTINF
-58 NLRYELSF
+58 NLDAPQEVIV
-66 DLIENCGVA
+66 DL
-75 NITLSTADNQD
+75 
-86 IIFDFRN
+86 RN
-93 TDKVY
+93 TDLVRDIMCGSKSIKHQCTL
-98 AVYDLDSDEHLEYR
+98 A
-112 CENEHIIIAASALE
+112 NEHIVIPASATTR
-126 GREMPLQIAINFGID
+126 GSNAFTITFAVD

-175 SYELHLTIP
+175 VYQLSLTLP
-184 KDWVAVSNTSV
+184 EGWVAVSNTAV
-195 SKVLS
+195 SHMEGNTV
-200 NLSPDYNIVSFN
+200 VFA

-226 GKFDSRTY
+226 GEFFSRTY

-358 AARMTEPLFPEVNH
+358 AARMTEPLFPDVNH
-372 RLNRLKTYTHAAYNE
+372 RLNRLKTYTQAAYNE
-387 DRTAGNTSIRQELD
+387 DRTKGRTAIRQELD

-410 GQTIY
+410 GQIIY

-423 KIVELMGEDAFRAG
+423 KIVELMGKEAFRAG
-437 IQEYLRTYAYGNA
+437 IQEYLRTYAYDNA

-456 AILDKHSEENIAQFS
+456 AILDKHSEEDIEAFS
-471 HAWVEEAYMPMI
+471 SLWVELAHMPI
-483 YLTHKR
+483 IHLAKER
-489 GRYHIVDNNAPWRQR
+489 GSHHIVDRAPLWLQR
-504 YNCYVVYKG
+504 FNCYVVYKD
-513 GKSEIMEVETK
+513 GKTESVEARIEPGEGAPLHEVCD
-524 LGQGHI
+524 I

-547 YGLFC
+547 YGLFV
-552 LSLETVDWM
+552 LPKESVEWM
-561 MNNIGEVEDDL
+561 MEHIGEIDDDL

-581 NEVYEWRNIETEC
+581 NEMYEWRKSNALSTEERN
-594 SVYAWLDFLI
+594 ALTARTWLDFLI
-604 DYIPREENY
+604 SYIPREKNY

-618 LNSYLTKPML
+618 LNGYLTKPML

-646 DNPAL
+646 ENTSL

-662 MRSEEVCAKMYD
+662 MRSEEVCAVMYD
-674 MWSAESD
+674 MWLNKSD

-686 SDYMTLAYELAVRY
+686 SDAMTLAYELAVRY
-700 PERYDAIYTAQLER
+700 PERYNEIYTTQLER
-714 IRNTDRRNQFEY
+714 ITNADRRNQFEY
-726 IMRGTHPDIE
+726 IMRGTHPDAK

-766 HLRQEAAVKYI
+766 HLRQEEAVKYI

-782 EMQEVQRT
+782 EMEQVQRT

-814 EVQRFL
+814 EVERFL
-820 NDHPD
+820 SDHSD
-825 YPRLL
+825 LHNLL

-841 HEEHPLS
+841 LR
-848 QLLAHPDKPISIVTA
+848 
-863 GLCFG
+863 
-868 QDML
+868 

>member
-1 MDAVF
+1 M
-6 YTKPIT
+6 
-12 TMRRLQIFTLFS
+12 
-24 LATLLSLSAV
+24 LLSLSAV

-49 AEWRKATIC
+49 AEWRKATIKSV
-58 NLRYELSF
+58 RYELHF
-66 DLIENCGVA
+66 DLVKDRGVA
-75 NITLSTADNQD
+75 TINFNLDAPQEVVIDL
-86 IIFDFRN
+86 RN
-93 TDKVY
+93 TDLV
-98 AVYDLDSDEHLEYR
+98 SDVISGETSILNY
-112 CENEHIIIAASALE
+112 CTLANEHIVVPASNTHA
-126 GREMPLQIAINFGID
+126 GSNRVGIVFAID

-175 SYELHLTIP
+175 EYNLSLTLP
-184 KDWVAVSNTSV
+184 EGWVAVSNTAVSSV
-195 SKVLS
+195 DGNTVT
-200 NLSPDYNIVSFN
+200 FA

-255 LDTIFDQVAASLEWL
+255 LDTIFEQVAASLEWL
-270 EEYTGIDY
+270 EEYTGIPY

-423 KIVELMGEDAFRAG
+423 KIVELMGEEAFRAG

-450 TWNDLV
+450 TWPDLV
-456 AILDKHSEENIAQFS
+456 AILDKHSDEDIATFS
-471 HAWVEEAYMPMI
+471 EAWVEKPYMPMI
-483 YLTHKR
+483 YLTHKS

-513 GKSEIMEVETK
+513 GKSEIMEMETK

-547 YGLFC
+547 YGLFA
-552 LSLETVDWM
+552 LPKETVNWM
-561 MNNIGEVEDDL
+561 MQHIGEVEDDL

-594 SVYAWLDFLI
+594 DVREWLDFLI

-618 LNSYLTKPML
+618 LNGYLTKPML

-686 SDYMTLAYELAVRY
+686 SDAMTLAYELAVRY
-700 PERYDAIYTAQLER
+700 PERYNEIYTTQLER
-714 IRNTDRRNQFEY
+714 ISNTDRRNQFEY
-726 IMRGTHPDIE
+726 IMRGTHPDVE
-736 VRDALFESLMEPENR
+736 VRDALFESLMEPTNR

-766 HLRQEAAVKYI
+766 HLRQDEAVKYI

-782 EMQEVQRT
+782 EMEEVQRT

-803 LGGHTSDEAKA
+803 LGGHTSDKAKA

-820 NDHPD
+820 DAHPD

-841 HEEHPLS
+841 HTQPY
-848 QLLAHPDKPISIVTA
+848 P
-863 GLCFG
+863 CY
-868 QDML
+868 

>member
-1 MDAVF
+1 
-6 YTKPIT
+6 
-12 TMRRLQIFTLFS
+12 MRRLQS
-24 LATLLSLSAV
+24 LILLSLVMLV
-34 SAQDHRY
+34 SLFEVNAQDHRY

-49 AEWRKATIC
+49 AEWRKATIKDVTYT
-58 NLRYELSF
+58 LHF
-66 DLIENCGVA
+66 DLTQNMGETTI
-75 NITLSTADNQD
+75 
-86 IIFDFRN
+86 DFWLNAQQEVIVDLRN
-93 TDKVY
+93 TALV
-98 AVYDLDSDEHLEYR
+98 SDITIEDESIRSL
-112 CENEHIIIAASALE
+112 CTLANEHIVVPADATHA
-126 GREMPLQIAINFGID
+126 GRNAITISFAVD

-175 SYELHLTIP
+175 EYNLSLTLP
-184 KDWVAVSNTSV
+184 EGWVAVSNTAV
-195 SKVLS
+195 SKVDG
-200 NLSPDYNIVSFN
+200 NTVTFA

-226 GKFDSRTY
+226 GEFFSRTY

-255 LDTIFDQVAASLEWL
+255 LDTIFEQVAASLEWL
-270 EEYTGIDY
+270 EQYTGIPY

-358 AARMTEPLFPEVNH
+358 AARMTEPLFPDVNH
-372 RLNRLKTYTHAAYNE
+372 RLNRLKTYTQAAYNE
-387 DRTAGNTSIRQELD
+387 DRTAGRTAIRQELD

-410 GQTIY
+410 GQIIY
-415 NKAPIVMD
+415 NKAPIVLD
-423 KIVELMGEDAFRAG
+423 KIVELMGEEAFRAG

-456 AILDKHSEENIAQFS
+456 AILDKHSEEDIETFS
-471 HAWVEEAYMPMI
+471 CFWVELAHMPI
-483 YLTHKR
+483 VRLARER
-489 GRYHIVDNNAPWRQR
+489 GGYHIVDDAPYWRQR
-504 YNCYVVYKG
+504 FNCYVVYKD
-513 GKSEIMEVETK
+513 GKTEIVEVEIEPGEGAP
-524 LGQGHI
+524 LQEVCDI

-547 YGLFC
+547 YGLFE
-552 LSLETVDWM
+552 LSTQTITWM
-561 MNNIGEVEDDL
+561 MEHIGEIEDDL

-581 NEVYEWRNIETEC
+581 NEMYEWRKSNALNTDTRN
-594 SVYAWLDFLI
+594 ALTARTWLDFLME
-604 DYIPREENY
+604 YIPREENY

-618 LNSYLTKPML
+618 LNGYLADPML
-628 EVGTAEDEARLW
+628 EVGTAEDEARIW
-640 EIASTC
+640 AIATTC
-646 DNPAL
+646 ENTAL
-651 SRRLK
+651 ARRLK

-662 MRSEEVCAKMYD
+662 MRSDEVCDVIYN
-674 MWSAESD
+674 MWFNQSD
-681 KMLNE
+681 VMLNE

-700 PERYDAIYTAQLER
+700 PERYEEIYTTQLER
-714 IRNTDRRNQFEY
+714 ITNPDRRNQFEY
-726 IMRGTHPDIE
+726 IMRGTHPDAE

-758 TLLSYLNH
+758 TLLGYLNH
-766 HLRQEAAVKYI
+766 HLRQQEAVKYI
-777 YRGLE
+777 YRGLKE
-782 EMQEVQRT
+782 IEEVQRT

-814 EVQRFL
+814 EVVRFL
-820 NDHPD
+820 SDHSD
-825 YPRLL
+825 LNQLL

-841 HEEHPLS
+841 HW
-848 QLLAHPDKPISIVTA
+848 
-863 GLCFG
+863 
-868 QDML
+868 